1 MTRTKQQD
9 FEQAQV
15 LHLIRDERDL
25 ELEDRARGRA
35 HTGLQMGCLL
45 LAALCYLQGDPAW
58 TVLLALPLL
67 GWSIH
72 CFCRY
77 AGDREPLF
85 LAGGLLSGLPALLLG
100 APFLGRILG
109 AGPLSPGRL
118 AGFVL
123 LAAVLAALSRLLFV
137 LAVLA
142 AFWLKGK
149 LHRMDGDGWEAYFQ
163 SVSTLRLLLGLG
175 GTRLLS
181 LLLTAWAGVPL
192 FSALGCPLPERL
204 ALVYLAAGVLKLL
217 HKLSQ
222 GRDELLRQL
231 IRLKPGR

>member
-1 MTRTKQQD
+1 MTRTKQQEL
-9 FEQAQV
+9 EQAQD

-25 ELEDRARGRA
+25 ELEEKARSRA

-45 LAALCYLQGDPAW
+45 LAALCFLQGDPAW
-58 TVLLALPLL
+58 TILLALPLL
-67 GWSIH
+67 GWSIQ

-100 APFLGRILG
+100 CPFLGRILK

-123 LAAVLAALSRLLFV
+123 LAALLTALSGLLFT

-142 AFWLKGK
+142 AFWLKAR
-149 LHRMDGDGWEAYFQ
+149 LHRMDGDQWEIYFQ
-163 SVSTLRLLLGLG
+163 SVSTLRLLLCLG
-175 GTRLLS
+175 GACLLA
-181 LLLTAWAGVPL
+181 LALTAWASVPL
-192 FSALGCPLPERL
+192 FSALGFPAPKRL

-217 HKLSQ
+217 HKLSR
-222 GRDELLRQL
+222 GREELLHQL
-231 IRLKPGR
+231 LRLKPGL

>member
-25 ELEDRARGRA
+25 ELEDKARGRA
-35 HTGLQMGCLL
+35 HTGLQLGCLL

-58 TVLLALPLL
+58 SVLLALPLL

-77 AGDREPLF
+77 AGDRDALF
-85 LAGGLLSGLPALLLG
+85 LAGGLLSGLPALLLVC
-100 APFLGRILG
+100 PFLGRILD

-118 AGFVL
+118 AAFL
-123 LAAVLAALSRLLFV
+123 LLGAVLTALSGLLFV
-137 LAVLA
+137 LTVLA

-149 LHRMDGDGWEAYFQ
+149 LHRMDGDQWEDYFQ
-163 SVSTLRLLLGLG
+163 SVSTLRLLLCLG
-175 GTRLLS
+175 GASLLS
-181 LLLTAWAGVPL
+181 LVLTAWAGVPL
-192 FSALGCPLPERL
+192 FSLLGFPVPERL
-204 ALVYLAAGVLKLL
+204 ALVYLAAGVLKLF
-217 HKLSQ
+217 HKLSR
-222 GRDELLRQL
+222 GREELLRQL
-231 IRLKPGR
+231 LRLKPRH

>member
-1 MTRTKQQD
+1 
-9 FEQAQV
+9 
-15 LHLIRDERDL
+15 
-25 ELEDRARGRA
+25 
-35 HTGLQMGCLL
+35 MGCLL

-77 AGDREPLF
+77 AGDREPSS
-85 LAGGLLSGLPALLLG
+85 GGRLSPASPPCFWEPHFWAVSWG
-100 APFLGRILG
+100 
-109 AGPLSPGRL
+109 GPPPGRL

-181 LLLTAWAGVPL
+181 LLLTAWAGVPC
-192 FSALGCPLPERL
+192 SPPWASP
-204 ALVYLAAGVLKLL
+204 
-217 HKLSQ
+217 S
-222 GRDELLRQL
+222 
-231 IRLKPGR
+231 

>member
-100 APFLGRILG
+100 AHFWAVSWGR
-109 AGPLSPGRL
+109 APLSGPAGRL
-118 AGFVL
+118 VL

-181 LLLTAWAGVPL
+181 LLLTAWAGVPC
-192 FSALGCPLPERL
+192 SPPWLPPSWSGWPWYTWPP
-204 ALVYLAAGVLKLL
+204 AC
-217 HKLSQ
+217 
-222 GRDELLRQL
+222 
-231 IRLKPGR
+231 

>member
-1 MTRTKQQD
+1 MPGTGSPS
-9 FEQAQV
+9 FW
-15 LHLIRDERDL
+15 
-25 ELEDRARGRA
+25 RAA
-35 HTGLQMGCLL
+35 FS
-45 LAALCYLQGDPAW
+45 PAS
-58 TVLLALPLL
+58 PP
-67 GWSIH
+67 
-72 CFCRY
+72 CFW
-77 AGDREPLF
+77 EPHF
-85 LAGGLLSGLPALLLG
+85 W
-100 APFLGRILG
+100 GRILG

-192 FSALGCPLPERL
+192 FSALGFPLPERL

-231 IRLKPGR
+231 IPSQAGALTSP

>member
-1 MTRTKQQD
+1 MTRTKQQEL
-9 FEQAQV
+9 EQAQD

-25 ELEDRARGRA
+25 ELEEKARSRA

-45 LAALCYLQGDPAW
+45 LAALCFLQGDPAW
-58 TVLLALPLL
+58 TILLALPLL
-67 GWSIH
+67 GWSIQ

-100 APFLGRILG
+100 CPFLGRILK

-123 LAAVLAALSRLLFV
+123 LAALLTALSGLLFT

-142 AFWLKGK
+142 AFWLKAR
-149 LHRMDGDGWEAYFQ
+149 LHRMDGDQWEIYFQ
-163 SVSTLRLLLGLG
+163 SVSTPCGCC
-175 GTRLLS
+175 S
-181 LLLTAWAGVPL
+181 AWGEPACWLWRSP
-192 FSALGCPLPERL
+192 
-204 ALVYLAAGVLKLL
+204 
-217 HKLSQ
+217 
-222 GRDELLRQL
+222 
-231 IRLKPGR
+231 PGPASPCSPPWASPRRSGWPWCISPRAC

>member
-25 ELEDRARGRA
+25 ELEDKARGRA

-58 TVLLALPLL
+58 TIFLALPLL
-67 GWSIH
+67 GWSIQ

-100 APFLGRILG
+100 RPFLNRILG
-109 AGPLSPGRL
+109 TGPLSPGRL
-118 AGFVL
+118 DGRGPMGGLFSVCL
-123 LAAVLAALSRLLFV
+123 YPAVAALSGGSQSAGFGSHCLGQRPPV
-137 LAVLA
+137 LRPGIPRTGAAGPGIPRRRRVKAVPQA
-142 AFWLKGK
+142 EPGA
-149 LHRMDGDGWEAYFQ
+149 
-163 SVSTLRLLLGLG
+163 G
-175 GTRLLS
+175 GTAPPAPPPQAGA
-181 LLLTAWAGVPL
+181 LTGP
-192 FSALGCPLPERL
+192 
-204 ALVYLAAGVLKLL
+204 
-217 HKLSQ
+217 
-222 GRDELLRQL
+222 
-231 IRLKPGR
+231 

>member
-123 LAAVLAALSRLLFV
+123 LAAVLAA
-137 LAVLA
+137 
-142 AFWLKGK
+142 FWLKGK

-175 GTRLLS
+175 GTHLLS

-192 FSALGCPLPERL
+192 FSALGFPLPERL

>member
-1 MTRTKQQD
+1 M
-9 FEQAQV
+9 
-15 LHLIRDERDL
+15 
-25 ELEDRARGRA
+25 
-35 HTGLQMGCLL
+35 
-45 LAALCYLQGDPAW
+45 
-58 TVLLALPLL
+58 
-67 GWSIH
+67 
-72 CFCRY
+72 
-77 AGDREPLF
+77 
-85 LAGGLLSGLPALLLG
+85 
-100 APFLGRILG
+100 
-109 AGPLSPGRL
+109 
-118 AGFVL
+118 
-123 LAAVLAALSRLLFV
+123 LAALSRLLFV

-192 FSALGCPLPERL
+192 FSALGFPLPERL

>member
-1 MTRTKQQD
+1 MCIRD
-9 FEQAQV
+9 RAQV

-123 LAAVLAALSRLLFV
+123 LAAVLAALSRL
-137 LAVLA
+137 
-142 AFWLKGK
+142 
-149 LHRMDGDGWEAYFQ
+149 D
-163 SVSTLRLLLGLG
+163 
-175 GTRLLS
+175 
-181 LLLTAWAGVPL
+181 
-192 FSALGCPLPERL
+192 
-204 ALVYLAAGVLKLL
+204 VYK
-217 HKLSQ
+217 
-222 GRDELLRQL
+222 RQL
-231 IRLKPGR
+231 LCYKRRKWVPTFLPASEPPPSLFIVARYT

>member
-1 MTRTKQQD
+1 MPGTGSPS
-9 FEQAQV
+9 FW
-15 LHLIRDERDL
+15 
-25 ELEDRARGRA
+25 RAA
-35 HTGLQMGCLL
+35 FS
-45 LAALCYLQGDPAW
+45 PAS
-58 TVLLALPLL
+58 PP
-67 GWSIH
+67 
-72 CFCRY
+72 CFW
-77 AGDREPLF
+77 EPHF
-85 LAGGLLSGLPALLLG
+85 W
-100 APFLGRILG
+100 
-109 AGPLSPGRL
+109 
-118 AGFVL
+118 
-123 LAAVLAALSRLLFV
+123 AVLAALSRLLFV

-175 GTRLLS
+175 GTHLLS

-192 FSALGCPLPERL
+192 FSALGFPLPERL